1 MAAFVRVRA
10 YAKTLLR
17 YRTLAAILVQ
27 RELTARYRGTALG
40 FLWSFVNPLM
50 MAGIY
55 VFVFSVTIRLPVPHY
70 GAFVL
75 AGLLPWNGFV
85 AGLTEGMH
93 ALLANGNLIKK
104 VALPAEVFPTVAVVA
119 NTLHFV
125 FSLPVLF
132 LVLVCSGVA
141 PQWTWL
147 LVPVLVLE
155 QLVYALAG
163 ALLLSSLVV
172 QFRDLLHIVPNL
184 VMMLFYVTPIV
195 YPAEMVPAALRAYV
209 AYNPLAASIGA
220 YRQALLLGEVP
231 SLRGLAARLALAS
244 VALFAALWTFRSR
257 RDLYPELT

>member
-1 MAAFVRVRA
+1 MLVARVRR
-10 YAKTLLR
+10 YLVTLLR

-27 RELTARYRGTALG
+27 RELKARYRGTALG

-85 AGLTEGMH
+85 AGLTEGMN

-132 LVLVCSGVA
+132 GILCCSGVW
-141 PQWTWL
+141 PQWSWL
-147 LVPVLVLE
+147 LLPVLVLE
-155 QLVYALAG
+155 QMVYALAL
-163 ALLLSSLVV
+163 ALLLSSLAV

-195 YPAEMVPAALRAYV
+195 YPADMVPQALRAYV
-209 AYNPLAASIGA
+209 AYNPLAALLGA
-220 YRQALLLGEVP
+220 YREVLLLGRLP
-231 SLRGLAARLALAS
+231 ALGPLALRLAVATVVLALCL
-244 VALFAALWTFRSR
+244 ANFRRR